1 MLKAKQKPPIIS
13 AYTTTTVKV
22 YAKTKAPPKNG
33 MAEPVIWAIKKAV
46 MNIASSTNRAINLY
60 CIKLKK
66 DVIPSFLWADGV
78 IAWYFLAV
86 VLELRLSRIILD
98 F

>member
-1 MLKAKQKPPIIS
+1 MLKVMQKLLIIL

-33 MAEPVIWAIKKAV
+33 MAKPVIWANNKAV
-46 MNIASSTNRAINLY
+46 MNIAGSTNRAINLY
-60 CIKLKK
+60 CIKHKK
-66 DVIPSFLWADGV
+66 DVSASFLWADGTM
-78 IAWYFLAV
+78 AWYFLAV